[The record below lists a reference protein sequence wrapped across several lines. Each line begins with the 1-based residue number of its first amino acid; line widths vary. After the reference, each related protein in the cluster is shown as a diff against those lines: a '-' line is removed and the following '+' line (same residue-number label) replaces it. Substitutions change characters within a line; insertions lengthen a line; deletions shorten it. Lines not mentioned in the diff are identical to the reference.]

1 VPREAQSLNPKPPRR
16 QTVARGAQSG
26 ASLLNT
32 VWTYSTFSP
41 SQPSRLQQEMVM
53 QMLKQTVWSSL
64 NNADAWVVCIGV
76 MSCLGLA
83 TGLLG

>member
-1 VPREAQSLNPKPPRR
+1 MRIQYIAIHRSH
-16 QTVARGAQSG
+16 
-26 ASLLNT
+26 
-32 VWTYSTFSP
+32 F
-41 SQPSRLQQEMVM
+41 RLQQEMAM
-53 QMLKQTVWSSL
+53 QMLKQTIWTSL

>member
-1 VPREAQSLNPKPPRR
+1 MRAGALLRSTPRVPVRAQHLPILG
-16 QTVARGAQSG
+16 TGH
-26 ASLLNT
+26 
-32 VWTYSTFSP
+32 F
-41 SQPSRLQQEMVM
+41 RLQQEMAM
-53 QMLKQTVWSSL
+53 QMLKQTVWTSL